1 MDADLFPEDPRTYL
15 KAELELRQLRR
26 PQYSLRA
33 FARDLQMSPS
43 ALSDFFHGKLG
54 LSKER
59 VQAIAAK
66 IHLTEPQQDHLY
78 DLLEMRFARSGE
90 MRRAAKWRVEQR
102 ISRQPGRLSLEKF
115 CMIADWYHLAIPE
128 LLELDPK
135 FQDPKE
141 LSKALDVPLPRVKR
155 ALQALTEIGLLAIVD
170 DKYVVTENSTL
181 TGDESPNQLI
191 RQAHLQ
197 ILSLAQKSIETR
209 TMQERENVS
218 VFLGIRHE
226 DYPELQN
233 QLRKA
238 VTNVLRRFAAREG
251 KDRLYCYTHHFFPV

>member
-1 MDADLFPEDPRTYL
+1 MEADLYPEDPRTYL
-15 KAELELRQLRR
+15 KAELEIRQLRR

-59 VQAIAAK
+59 VQTIASK
-66 IHLTEPQQDHLY
+66 IRLSEPQQDHLY

-90 MRRAAKWRVEQR
+90 TRKAAKWRVEQR

-115 CMIADWYHLAIPE
+115 CLIADWYHLAIPE
-128 LLELDPK
+128 LLELDEK
-135 FQDPKE
+135 FQQPKE
-141 LSKALDVPLPRVKR
+141 LAKALSISLPKAKR
-155 ALQALTEIGLLAIVD
+155 ALQALTEIGLLNFENGR
-170 DKYVVTENSTL
+170 YVVSENSTM
-181 TGDESPNQLI
+181 TGDENPNQMI

-197 ILSLAQKSIETR
+197 ILSLAQKSIESLS
-209 TMQERENVS
+209 MQERENVS
-218 VFLGIRHE
+218 VFLGIRNE